1 MFGIFKKKNTIQ
13 SEILSDLR
21 QAKKSIQ
28 VAVSWLTDP
37 VLINQLIDKRKQ
49 GVDVKILL
57 SANELNII
65 RFELFK
71 KIQEL
76 GGSVQKWGSEET
88 VHGGFMHYKFY
99 IIDNYLAKSGSY
111 NWSVNATS
119 NAEAL
124 DKVDVSKKIA
134 EFNEL
139 YRESVDFFDE
149 IDNPEQK
156 RAELEDIRREHNRET
171 LTPEMLKA
179 YRDAQTYKKEYAE
192 KQRVQ
197 EEQTRIAMQRTKDL
211 ELKLAEQSR
220 LAEEASERQSKERE
234 AQQKQEQIEQEL
246 RAKIELEKKAAQQ
259 AREKERLRLAALAPS
274 IVPITEPR
282 FTTKDETKKPDMP
295 PKTSYA

>member
-1 MFGIFKKKNTIQ
+1 MFGLFKKKNTIQ

-37 VLINQLIDKRKQ
+37 VLITELIEKRKQ
-49 GVDVKILL
+49 GVEVKILL

-76 GGSVQKWGSEET
+76 GGSVQKWGNEET
-88 VHGGFMHYKFY
+88 TQGGFMHYKFY
-99 IIDNYLAKSGSY
+99 IIDDYLAKSGSY

-124 DKVDVSKKIA
+124 DQVAVGKKIA

-139 YRESVDFFDE
+139 YPVSVDFFAE

-156 RAELEDIRREHNRET
+156 RAELEDIRREHNKET

-179 YRDAQTYKKEYAE
+179 YRDTQTYKKEYAE
-192 KQRVQ
+192 KQRAQ
-197 EEQTRIAMQRTKDL
+197 EEQTRIAMQRTKEL
-211 ELKLAEQSR
+211 EIQLAR
-220 LAEEASERQSKERE
+220 ERGERE
-234 AQQKQEQIEQEL
+234 QL
-246 RAKIELEKKAAQQ
+246 AKIEADRKFQEQQAAAQRASALEIQ
-259 AREKERLRLAALAPS
+259 LAKERAERERLAKIEADRKAKEQAAQYRPKEE
-274 IVPITEPR
+274 VKE
-282 FTTKDETKKPDMP
+282 TTLP
-295 PKTSYA
+295 PTSYA